1 MNNFCLFFQTHVI
14 RIFSF
19 IRLNYIILIIFD
31 FLNIKINFHIIY
43 LKQHII
49 LIKVKG
55 TFEALAFL
63 NDAHL
68 T

>member
-14 RIFSF
+14 RNFCF

-43 LKQHII
+43 LI
-49 LIKVKG
+49 L
-55 TFEALAFL
+55 
-63 NDAHL
+63 HL
-68 T
+68 RRMVF